1 MPWPFHAADSGPVLA
16 ALPYGVVLV
25 GLDQAIDAANPAAR
39 RLLPRMDDAGTG
51 LRCHELL
58 LCDRPDQ
65 PCVHGC
71 LALRAAQS
79 AEALPEVRIDVPY
92 DAPSSAL
99 WVTAAPMG
107 GQGGA
112 VLHLRPGSSSDRR
125 RRSDPHWLTGPQLH
139 VQTLGRTVVRSG
151 ATTLD
156 GRWIGERAGQVL
168 KYLMC
173 QPDRGASA
181 DAIADAIWPHSG
193 LESLNSTRHA
203 VHRLRSTLEPDGR
216 AHGSSAFV
224 VAIPGGYALD
234 RRYIHID
241 ADEFAQAVDD
251 GMASM
256 RALDFE
262 AAISHL
268 THAVELYKGEFLAD
282 EPYADWAYEER
293 SRLHGLAIRCVRSL
307 AVLARERDDHGAAL
321 HHLNRLCA
329 LEPYDDGAHYELVV
343 ALYAAGRLGEVKRVY
358 AAFARRM
365 RREFNTPPS
374 FDLRSLPP
382 RAARA

>member
-1 MPWPFHAADSGPVLA
+1 MPSDAVLD

-25 GLDQAIDAANPAAR
+25 GLDQAIGMANPAAR
-39 RLLPRMDDAGTG
+39 RLLPRMEDGAVP
-51 LRCHELL
+51 LHCHELL
-58 LCDRPDQ
+58 HCERPDQ

-71 LALRAAQS
+71 LAMRAAQS
-79 AEALPEVRIDVPY
+79 GETLPEVRIDVPY

-107 GQGGA
+107 AQRGA
-112 VLHLRPGSSSDRR
+112 VLHLRPGKSSDRR
-125 RRSDPHWLTGPQLH
+125 RRSEPHWMTGPQLH
-139 VQTLGRTVVRSG
+139 IRTLGRTVVRSG
-151 ATTLD
+151 VATLD
-156 GRWIGERAGQVL
+156 GQWIGERAGQVL

-173 QPDRGASA
+173 QPDRGATA

-193 LESLNSTRHA
+193 LEALNSTRHA
-203 VHRLRSTLEPDGR
+203 IHRLRSTLEPDGR
-216 AHGSSAFV
+216 AHGTSSFV
-224 VAIPGGYALD
+224 VAIPGGYALN
-234 RRYIHID
+234 RQYVHID
-241 ADEFAQAVDD
+241 ADEFEQAVDD

-262 AAISHL
+262 DAIGHL

-293 SRLHGLAIRCVRSL
+293 SRLHARVVRSVRSL
-307 AVLARERDDHGAAL
+307 AVLARERDDHAAAL
-321 HHLNRLCA
+321 HNLERLCA
-329 LEPYDDGAHYELVV
+329 LEPYDDGAHHELIV

-365 RREFNTPPS
+365 RREFDTAPS
-374 FDLRSLPP
+374 FDLKSLPP
-382 RAARA
+382 RKAPA